1 MLRSGFYPSGDSYF
15 GREAYLCDDPHSLQT
30 FFLIEKQGGYIMFQ
44 LENEN
49 LRPRIRNTGA
59 QNTWSSGLIACVDW
73 LQATF
78 KNVTTVQ
85 DIFDIFGLK
94 ISSFQLLERGLYGY
108 RKHYRFGGIAVF
120 FDPPSTDMGIH
131 VQMSGE
137 GCRQYERMTSR
148 DWQYTFALLLNF
160 DVSIARLD
168 LALDD
173 FEGFFT
179 LQKVVSKLKR
189 GHVVSKFK
197 KARHFEEIA
206 ISDGSTAGQT
216 VYFGDPSSRMQV
228 RMYDKRAQM
237 LSKRGQCEHDFWLR
251 TELQLRDEHA
261 EQAAQMIASGR
272 PIGELASGILKNY
285 ISFRV
290 PSSDTNKSRW
300 KVCDWWEK
308 YLGDVEKISL
318 SLKHPSPSVERS
330 YNWFKKQVS
339 PTFYVL
345 LEAFDYDFDLLID
358 FLLHG
363 ENKKSFKHDDMLE
376 RFSKDDSLILKSF
389 KENIVSNSKKANKF
403 VYNLLSNKT
412 LRIEQKKITP

>member
-1 MLRSGFYPSGDSYF
+1 ML
-15 GREAYLCDDPHSLQT
+15 
-30 FFLIEKQGGYIMFQ
+30 Q

-49 LRPRIRNTGA
+49 LRPRTRNTGA

-73 LQATF
+73 FQVTF
-78 KNVTTVQ
+78 KNVTTLQ
-85 DIFDIFGLK
+85 DIFDIFGLE
-94 ISSFQLLERGLYGY
+94 ISNFQLLERGLYGY
-108 RKHYRFGGIAVF
+108 QKHYRCGGIAVF
-120 FDPPSTDMGIH
+120 FDGHSTDMGIH

-160 DVSIARLD
+160 DVAISRLD

-173 FEGFFT
+173 FQGFFT

-189 GHVVSKFK
+189 GHVTSKFK
-197 KARHFEEIA
+197 RARHFEEIS

-216 VYFGDPSSRMQV
+216 VYFGDSSSRMQV

-237 LSKRGQCEHDFWLR
+237 ISKRGQCDHDFWIR

-261 EQAAQMIASGR
+261 EQAVNMIASGR
-272 PIGELASGILKNY
+272 PVGALASGVLKNY

-290 PSSDTNKSRW
+290 PSADKNKSRW
-300 KVCDWWEK
+300 KVCDWWDK

-330 YNWFKKQVS
+330 YNWFKQQVS

-358 FLLHG
+358 FLLEG
-363 ENKKSFKHDDMLE
+363 ESKKSFKHEDMLE
-376 RFSKDDSLILKSF
+376 RFSKDESVILDRLKS
-389 KENIVSNSKKANKF
+389 NVMHNSKKANKF
-403 VYNLLSNKT
+403 VYNLLSNKV
-412 LRIEQKKITP
+412 LRIDNKKK